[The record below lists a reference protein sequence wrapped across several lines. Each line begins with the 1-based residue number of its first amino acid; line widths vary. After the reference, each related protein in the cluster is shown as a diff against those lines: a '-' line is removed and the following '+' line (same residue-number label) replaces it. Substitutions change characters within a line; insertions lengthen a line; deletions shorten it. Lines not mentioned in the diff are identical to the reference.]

1 MELKGQDSCIKEWKI
16 DQNIPFF
23 MLESK
28 KHNFS
33 KGLIVLK
40 TFIIV
45 SYLLFLVPLMFIV
58 NFLFDI
64 VTLEKIQGLP
74 IFFPLVFCPI
84 GLFFTSKAHKIQKNF
99 LTLGAI
105 IVNSVLLIF
114 PLVYMIL
121 GTVIFGV

>member
-1 MELKGQDSCIKEWKI
+1 MLK
-16 DQNIPFF
+16 F
-23 MLESK
+23 K

-33 KGLIVLK
+33 KELIVQK

-45 SYLLFLVPLMFIV
+45 SYMLFLFPLIFIV

-74 IFFPLVFCPI
+74 IFFPLVFCAI
-84 GLFFTSKAHKIQKNF
+84 GLFFALKAHKIQKDV

-105 IVNSVLLIF
+105 ILNSVLLMF
-114 PLVYMIL
+114 PFVYMIL
-121 GTVIFGV
+121 GTFLFGV